1 MLIDKTDKSE
11 FTSRNFK
18 CKFLRWK
25 CSYHSTGCDAFFKTN
40 ITMTEFRGHPHLF
53 HSNHEGGN
61 RLLALD
67 PILLYR
73 RPQMFPAEEVKDDKQ
88 AL

>member
-1 MLIDKTDKSE
+1 
-11 FTSRNFK
+11 
-18 CKFLRWK
+18 
-25 CSYHSTGCDAFFKTN
+25 
-40 ITMTEFRGHPHLF
+40 MTEFRGHPHLF